1 MGQKFWPLINFGM
14 LVRVFESSFGAP
26 QRPSYPPIIHHS
38 SKSDG
43 ASSFPMFLGYSMLE
57 HLKISG
63 QSMTKPFPALK
74 TETKSQKN

>member
-1 MGQKFWPLINFGM
+1 MGQKFWPLIDFGM

-43 ASSFPMFLGYSMLE
+43 ASSFPMFLGYVGAPKNKWTK
-57 HLKISG
+57 HDKAIS
-63 QSMTKPFPALK
+63 SP
-74 TETKSQKN
+74 KN